1 MRSKEM
7 NKYDFSAF
15 DNVNTKGINLSDL
28 SNEEL
33 SVLYRQAEYCQAMT
47 DADTGR
53 MREIVSEDMVFTH
66 MSGRQQTRDEYFDDI
81 AKGRL
86 SYHTIGIEN
95 PKIRTCGD
103 RAEITFTSVLDA
115 NAYGAKGV
123 FRMTGTHY
131 YELRDSE
138 WIAVNRLE
146 D

>member
-1 MRSKEM
+1 M

-15 DNVNTKGINLSDL
+15 DKVNIRGINLSGL
-28 SNEEL
+28 SDGEL

-47 DADTGR
+47 DADTSR

-86 SYHTIGIEN
+86 DYHTIGIEN
-95 PKIRTCGD
+95 PKIRTYGD

-123 FRMTGTHY
+123 FRMSGTHH

-138 WIAVNRLE
+138 WVAVNR
-146 D
+146 